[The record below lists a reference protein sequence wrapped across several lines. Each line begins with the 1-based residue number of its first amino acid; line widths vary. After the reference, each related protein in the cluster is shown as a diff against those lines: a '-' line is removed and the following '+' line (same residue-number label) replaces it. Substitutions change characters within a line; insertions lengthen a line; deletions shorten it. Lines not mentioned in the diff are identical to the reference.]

1 MKNLKPLKVGNPLD
15 NKTEIGPLIR
25 PSEVERVQE
34 WVNESVSSG
43 TTLLCGGNKISE
55 TCFEKTVLINPK
67 FSDKVSR
74 MEIFGPVVNIYSYD
88 NLERLLKL
96 QMTLVYLFKH
106 RFFQIILMKL

>member
-1 MKNLKPLKVGNPLD
+1 MKG
-15 NKTEIGPLIR
+15 
-25 PSEVERVQE
+25 VQE

-88 NLERLLKL
+88 NLEKTIEIANDTNVSF
-96 QMTLVYLFKH
+96 QAS
-106 RFFQIILMKL
+106 FFQIILMKL